1 MPPLMPKKNHEPLWR
16 RTLGNGAVTGRFRLD
31 PVLPRNK
38 TTSSKPREAWN
49 DRILFE
55 TPNTH
60 YYNSCER
67 CYRLKRKCLREL
79 PECASCIKTKMLCV
93 YVDRSQKRRKRD
105 DKEPTSGAGDTV
117 ESKDATNIA
126 KEDTQSTPKEAN
138 QSETPAGS
146 SDSSLANASEDSA
159 PPQSPNVPTTSDER
173 AVEFRFVEPH
183 PQSISHQHSTL
194 NDNSRA
200 SPRARNSRLS
210 VSLLI
215 STDDRQ
221 SKNHVCRQIKR
232 QVMKPLLQSSI
243 REEFTTLAAIE
254 DIELPKVWLMNY
266 WENFGHTYPFVNLDE
281 AREQL
286 LKIDF
291 QSELIIPFD
300 IYLILAIGSI
310 TYDSRTLLEGDD
322 KLSFEKYFSLD
333 TIELMVEFLNLGM
346 ASPDHPSTID
356 NLRILL
362 LLAVYAVV
370 LLNETQLW
378 NWVGI
383 LCRSVLRL
391 GLYRSLLTF
400 FNRVWW
406 SVYNLDKQTLVLMN
420 SPSGLLDPKF
430 VNQKFPIE
438 VRLWPDEDLD
448 MVNQEIARHQ
458 LLGDL
463 LLPMLVPEVPA
474 DTNEFSLRL
483 ELWRKG
489 ATACIHR
496 RATNVE
502 YATAMVNI
510 DYYYMCTEIDQL
522 SPLELLQ
529 FTLHFLLNLFRLA
542 IREESLAKHQIK
554 QLLLLFWYL
563 KFFKVVDN
571 FLTLLRQLVALDL
584 NRVDLGVKLTE
595 YVLILLVMLNLLK
608 YMVENHDIMEARLAK
623 LVTQLTEVN
632 AKILIINVMTTEGM
646 AALRSLNDEVRKP
659 VT

>member
-1 MPPLMPKKNHEPLWR
+1 M
-16 RTLGNGAVTGRFRLD
+16 GNGAVTGRFRVN
-31 PVLPRNK
+31 PVLSRS
-38 TTSSKPREAWN
+38 TSSGSKSNNAFKERLLIERP
-49 DRILFE
+49 D
-55 TPNTH
+55 TH
-60 YYNSCER
+60 HHNSCER
-67 CYRLKRKCLREL
+67 CYRLKKKCLREK
-79 PECASCIKTKMLCV
+79 PECATCAKMKMSCE
-93 YVDRSQKRRKRD
+93 YVDRSHKRRKRE
-105 DKEPTSGAGDTV
+105 DKGATPGGGGA
-117 ESKDATNIA
+117 ESKEVNNASGGEVNAEIN
-126 KEDTQSTPKEAN
+126 EPK
-138 QSETPAGS
+138 QSEPNRGS
-146 SDSSLANASEDSA
+146 SDLSLANASEDSA
-159 PPQSPNVPTTSDER
+159 PPPSPKVSGTADET

-183 PQSISHQHSTL
+183 LQTVSNTPVAPR
-194 NDNSRA
+194 DNVRA
-200 SPRARNSRLS
+200 FEGARNSRLS

-215 STDDRQ
+215 SPDDRQ
-221 SKNHVCRQIKR
+221 LKNHVCRQIKR
-232 QVMKPLLQSSI
+232 QVMKPVQLSSI
-243 REEFTTLAAIE
+243 REEFTTLAALG

-286 LKIDF
+286 SKIDF
-291 QSELIIPFD
+291 QSELIVPFD
-300 IYLILAIGSI
+300 LYLILAIGSI
-310 TYDSRTLLEGDD
+310 TYDSRTLLEGDE
-322 KLSFEKYFSLD
+322 KLSFEKHFSQD

-346 ASPDHPSTID
+346 ASLEHPSTVD

-391 GLYRSLLTF
+391 GLYRSLLIF

-420 SPSGLLDPKF
+420 SPSGLLDSKF
-430 VNQKFPIE
+430 VNQKYPIVE
-438 VRLWPDEDLD
+438 RLWPDEDLD

-458 LLGDL
+458 FLDDL
-463 LLPMLVPEVPA
+463 LLPMLVPGVPV
-474 DTNEFSLRL
+474 DTTELSHRL

-542 IREESLAKHQIK
+542 IREESLAKYQIK

-571 FLTLLRQLVALDL
+571 FLNLLRRLVALDL

-595 YVLILLVMLNLLK
+595 YVLILLVMMNLLK
-608 YMVENHDIMEARLAK
+608 YMLENHDIMESRLAD
-623 LVTQLTEVN
+623 LVSQLTEVN
-632 AKILIINVMTTEGM
+632 AKILIINVMTSEGM
-646 AALRSLNDEVRKP
+646 AALRSLND
-659 VT
+659 